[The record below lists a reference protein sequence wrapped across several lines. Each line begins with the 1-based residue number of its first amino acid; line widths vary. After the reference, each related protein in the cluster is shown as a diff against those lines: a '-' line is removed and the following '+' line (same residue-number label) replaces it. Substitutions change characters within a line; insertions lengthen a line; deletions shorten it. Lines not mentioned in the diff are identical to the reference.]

1 MRGGKSE
8 LEPPASNCDNCYM
21 SMLPH
26 SQQHGWWVYRFFLSG
41 RYSYTHLSY
50 YFYDMWPICTKDTR
64 NKGVSMVR
72 TSFSADFDLFSIRL
86 RQSLLNTHESPA
98 GRSISSHLCAKRR
111 RQFLVL
117 VWAATFCFCFCLAI
131 AIAFAALAATS
142 IPAQLWALSLRFQ
155 F

>member
-1 MRGGKSE
+1 MKSW
-8 LEPPASNCDNCYM
+8 
-21 SMLPH
+21 H
-26 SQQHGWWVYRFFLSG
+26 Q
-41 RYSYTHLSY
+41 
-50 YFYDMWPICTKDTR
+50 
-64 NKGVSMVR
+64 GVSMVR

-142 IPAQLWALSLRFQ
+142 IPAQLWALSFELSARQLHLRQSKASCWCWCGCCAAVAVAVATSIPLSWRRSLSFRDRLFTFFHQ
-155 F
+155 LATRLCIL